1 MFGVDSHIFEALRGY
16 FGGVIRYFH
25 HFNGFL
31 GGIFMIF
38 FLKGISIILDL
49 KMFGSSFLDS
59 RLF

>member
-38 FLKGISIILDL
+38 F
-49 KMFGSSFLDS
+49 
-59 RLF
+59 

>member
-31 GGIFMIF
+31 GGIFMILF
-38 FLKGISIILDL
+38 F
-49 KMFGSSFLDS
+49 
-59 RLF
+59 